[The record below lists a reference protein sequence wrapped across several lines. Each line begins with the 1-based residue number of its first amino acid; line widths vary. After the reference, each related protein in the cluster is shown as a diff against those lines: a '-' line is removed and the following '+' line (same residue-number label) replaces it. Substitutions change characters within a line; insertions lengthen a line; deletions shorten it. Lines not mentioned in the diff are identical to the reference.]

1 MALTLTKAGKS
12 LLQKIQVG
20 EIEVIDFTGIAV
32 GSGRWNTEDI
42 NDNISALK
50 EMKIKNGLS
59 NKQTEV
65 RDNETI
71 VTISA
76 TLNNKEIEEAFYVY
90 EVGLYAMDGDE
101 EVLYAFD
108 ITPSN
113 EIAQAVIQANTVPQ
127 YIPVILDTALSSID
141 KVNIKITA
149 DVGFVSADQFEN
161 YKQDIKRQLDG
172 KQPSG
177 DYATT
182 EALTSGLSN
191 KSDKNHNH
199 DEEYLKQEKAT
210 ELFAEK
216 SHNHDDAYSK
226 ANHTHTGYAASS
238 HNHDTVYLKSATAAS
253 QYAAKSHTH
262 SNYSTTNH
270 THTGYAASSHSHA
283 FSAITGS
290 MAITDK
296 RLTGNLPISRVN
308 GAAGKPTITV
318 TDSAKW
324 IEIPL
329 NNGEV
334 LLYGYGVVTENQTGS
349 HNIALPKTVK
359 QLGEYNILNKRIA
372 CYGHVTITAGFVGL
386 GFTQYYSAACI
397 SNNGF
402 ILAPAYEANGNLN
415 GCTWEYVGILA

>member
-113 EIAQAVIQANTVPQ
+113 EIAQAVVQANTVPQ

-172 KQPSG
+172 KQPAG

-238 HNHDTVYLKSATAAS
+238 H
-253 QYAAKSHTH
+253 
-262 SNYSTTNH
+262 
-270 THTGYAASSHSHA
+270 SHA

-296 RLTGNLPISRVN
+296 RLTGNLPISRVS
-308 GAAGKPTITV
+308 GALGELKVTV
-318 TDSAKW
+318 ADGVTW
-324 IEIPL
+324 IETPL
-329 NNGEV
+329 NNGKS
-334 LLYGYGVVTENQTGS
+334 LLYGIAKKTPTGDGIAELLWKMIPIKIIDDSTVKFTANYLSISSSENIYNELYVKTYGDLYTGGYKNILVQEKNTENKYSKPTKNFLLTMQ
-349 HNIALPKTVK
+349 A
-359 QLGEYNILNKRIA
+359 
-372 CYGHVTITAGFVGL
+372 ITR
-386 GFTQYYSAACI
+386 
-397 SNNGF
+397 
-402 ILAPAYEANGNLN
+402 
-415 GCTWEYVGILA
+415 

>member
-113 EIAQAVIQANTVPQ
+113 EIAQAVVQANTVPQ

-172 KQPSG
+172 KQPAG

-238 HNHDTVYLKSATAAS
+238 H
-253 QYAAKSHTH
+253 
-262 SNYSTTNH
+262 
-270 THTGYAASSHSHA
+270 SHA

-296 RLTGNLPISRVN
+296 RLTGNLPISRVS
-308 GAAGKPTITV
+308 GALGELKVTV
-318 TDSAKW
+318 ADGVTW
-324 IEIPL
+324 IETPL
-329 NNGEV
+329 NNGKS
-334 LLYGYGVVTENQTGS
+334 LLYGIAKKTPTGDGITELLWKMIPIKIIDDSTVKFTANYLSISSSENIYTELYVNTYGDLYTGGYKNILVQEKNTENKYIKPTKNFLLTMQ
-349 HNIALPKTVK
+349 A
-359 QLGEYNILNKRIA
+359 
-372 CYGHVTITAGFVGL
+372 ITR
-386 GFTQYYSAACI
+386 
-397 SNNGF
+397 
-402 ILAPAYEANGNLN
+402 
-415 GCTWEYVGILA
+415 

>member
-113 EIAQAVIQANTVPQ
+113 EIAQAVVQANTVPQ

-172 KQPSG
+172 KQPAG

-199 DEEYLKQEKAT
+199 DGTYLNKTDAGNTYATKSELETGLADKAASNHSHSNYAGT
-210 ELFAEK
+210 N
-216 SHNHDDAYSK
+216 HNHDSVYSK
-226 ANHTHTGYAASS
+226 
-238 HNHDTVYLKSATAAS
+238 
-253 QYAAKSHTH
+253 
-262 SNYSTTNH
+262 TNH
-270 THTGYAASSHSHA
+270 THNGYAASSHSHA

-308 GAAGKPTITV
+308 GAAGKPTITI

-334 LLYGYGVVTENQTGS
+334 LLYGYGVVTENKIGA
-349 HNIALPKTVK
+349 HNITLPKTVK
-359 QLGEYNILNKRIA
+359 QLGEYNILDARIP

-386 GFTQYYSAACI
+386 GFAQYYSAASI

-402 ILAPAYEANGNLN
+402 ILSPAYQANGNLN

>member
-32 GSGRWNTEDI
+32 GNGRWNTEDI
-42 NDNISALK
+42 NDNISSLK

-113 EIAQAVIQANTVPQ
+113 EIAQAVVQANTVPQ

-161 YKQDIKRQLDG
+161 YKQDIKRQLDR
-172 KQPSG
+172 KQPAG

-182 EALTSGLSN
+182 EVLTSGLSN

-199 DEEYLKQEKAT
+199 DGTYLKKTDASSTYLNKTDAGNTYATKEALNTGLAGKAASNHT
-210 ELFAEK
+210 HSNYA
-216 SHNHDDAYSK
+216 SSNHNHDSVYSK
-226 ANHTHTGYAASS
+226 VSHTHTGYAASG
-238 HNHDTVYLKSATAAS
+238 HNHDTVYSRTNHSHGGYALSSHNHDFEYTRIGTAAP
-253 QYAAKSHTH
+253 KP
-262 SNYSTTNH
+262 
-270 THTGYAASSHSHA
+270 
-283 FSAITGS
+283 ITQSG
-290 MAITDK
+290 I
-296 RLTGNLPISRVN
+296 GQI
-308 GAAGKPTITV
+308 
-318 TDSAKW
+318 
-324 IEIPL
+324 
-329 NNGEV
+329 
-334 LLYGYGVVTENQTGS
+334 Y
-349 HNIALPKTVK
+349 
-359 QLGEYNILNKRIA
+359 
-372 CYGHVTITAGFVGL
+372 
-386 GFTQYYSAACI
+386 TQYYSDTSEYWSSSTLTIPSGGTWVYWYVHGMDGLKGGIVAGGQQFKV
-397 SNNGF
+397 SSLSQG
-402 ILAPAYEANGNLN
+402 LVAYRIA
-415 GCTWEYVGILA
+415 

>member
-101 EVLYAFD
+101 EALYAFD

-113 EIAQAVIQANTVPQ
+113 EIAQAVVQANTVPQ

-161 YKQDIKRQLDG
+161 YKQDIKRQLYG
-172 KQPSG
+172 KQPAG

-182 EALTSGLSN
+182 ETLTSGLSN
-191 KSDKNHNH
+191 KSDINHNH
-199 DEEYLKQEKAT
+199 DGTYLNKTDAGNTYATKSELDTGLADKAASNHSHSNYAAT
-210 ELFAEK
+210 N
-216 SHNHDDAYSK
+216 HNHDNAYSK
-226 ANHTHTGYAASS
+226 
-238 HNHDTVYLKSATAAS
+238 
-253 QYAAKSHTH
+253 
-262 SNYSTTNH
+262 TNH

-290 MAITDK
+290 MAITDN
-296 RLTGNLPISRVN
+296 RLTGNLPISRVS
-308 GAAGKPTITV
+308 GAAGKPTHYTTESGHWV
-318 TDSAKW
+318 ET
-324 IEIPL
+324 PL
-329 NNGEV
+329 SDGKVRLEGFGIGHSPV
-334 LLYGYGVVTENQTGS
+334 G
-349 HNIALPKTVK
+349 IKLPKKVSA
-359 QLGEYNILNKRIA
+359 EYSDVVVGGIGCHVILSGSIEPIGTFGNTTDLVI
-372 CYGHVTITAGFVGL
+372 GMGNTAVIKWYF
-386 GFTQYYSAACI
+386 S
-397 SNNGF
+397 
-402 ILAPAYEANGNLN
+402 
-415 GCTWEYVGILA
+415 GILA